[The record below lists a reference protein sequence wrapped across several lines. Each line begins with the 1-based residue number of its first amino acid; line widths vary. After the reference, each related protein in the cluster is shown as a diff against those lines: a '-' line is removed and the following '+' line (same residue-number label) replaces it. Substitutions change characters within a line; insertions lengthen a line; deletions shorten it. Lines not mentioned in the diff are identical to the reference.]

1 MQVIAKF
8 VESIDSTGIAMEV
21 ELKFE
26 NIAEVEWNRNFQFQ
40 WRWNE
45 IEAQV
50 NGSGMESELIF

>member
-1 MQVIAKF
+1 